1 MFYFLSKA
9 VDFLVMPLSIAFF
22 LLLYA
27 LFAKKD
33 KSRKRTVFL
42 AIILLLLISNSY
54 LVNKAFN
61 WWEPKPSDIGSIHQV
76 YDAGILLSGG
86 LIASNYP
93 EEDHAWM
100 GRHGDRVLQTYLL
113 YKAGK
118 IRNILITGT
127 SSEAVMAAGKGE
139 TRQAAALLVKW
150 GVPAHAIIYEE
161 KARNTREN
169 ALFSARI
176 LNEKFASGK
185 YMLIT
190 SAFHMRRSAGCFAK
204 AGIKTDIFP
213 ADFYGSYYGTTLK
226 STVIPDP
233 DALAYFSLLWHE
245 WVGYVVYSLAGYC

>member
-9 VDFLVMPLSIAFF
+9 VDFLVMPLSIALF

-27 LFAKKD
+27 LVTKGD
-33 KSRKRTVFL
+33 KNRKRTVLVTF
-42 AIILLLLISNSY
+42 ILLLLISNSC

-61 WWEPKPSDIGSIHQV
+61 WWEPKPLNLGSIHQV
-76 YDAGILLSGG
+76 YDVGILLSGG
-86 LIASNYP
+86 LITSNYP
-93 EEDHAWM
+93 DEDHAWM

-139 TRQAAALLVKW
+139 TRRAAALLVKW
-150 GVPAHAIIYEE
+150 GVPAHAIFYEE

-176 LNEKFASGK
+176 LKEKFATGK
-185 YMLIT
+185 YILIT

-204 AGIKTDIFP
+204 AGIKTAVFP
-213 ADFYGSYYGTTLK
+213 ADFFGNYYEITFK
-226 STVIPDP
+226 NVVIPDP